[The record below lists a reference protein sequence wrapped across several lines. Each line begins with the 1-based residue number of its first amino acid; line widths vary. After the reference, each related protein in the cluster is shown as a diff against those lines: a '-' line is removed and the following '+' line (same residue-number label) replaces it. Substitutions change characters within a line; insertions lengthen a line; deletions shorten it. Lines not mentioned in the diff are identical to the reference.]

1 VLEERRKVM
10 RVNSHPQGRLLGYV
24 DVKVASRVYKL
35 PIEAAPVEDGAS
47 VTAKPGFFATGADT
61 FGILVD
67 VNATDGEQ
75 QATIERAAAEAERFI
90 SRKFLN

>member
-1 VLEERRKVM
+1 M
-10 RVNSHPQGRLLGYV
+10 RVTSHPNGRLLGYV
-24 DVKVASRVYKL
+24 DIKVASRVFKL
-35 PIEAAPVEDGAS
+35 PIEAAPLEDGAE
-47 VTAKPGFFATGADT
+47 TPTKPGFFSTGTEA

-67 VNATDGEQ
+67 SNAPDGEQ

>member
-1 VLEERRKVM
+1 M

-24 DVKVASRVYKL
+24 DVKVAS
-35 PIEAAPVEDGAS
+35 VEDGAS